1 MHLCK
6 SQIPQTI
13 IKTKIIK
20 CYDPASHGLVIR
32 NDGSKSKEYVAKQRC
47 VGWKTNWSGRSACSD
62 CKFLYKRYGLCGG
75 NLQERQKLI

>member
-1 MHLCK
+1 MGDVYK
-6 SQIPQTI
+6 RQPQTI

-47 VGWKTNWSGRSACSD
+47 VGWKTNWSGRSASVSYTH
-62 CKFLYKRYGLCGG
+62 LTLPM
-75 NLQERQKLI
+75 